1 LIIVIWSL
9 IIICDL
15 EFGYWNFDRCIIYGV
30 YEYPKEKKM
39 ALRELLKIEPS
50 VMEEI
55 NRFLLDPD
63 NPVVNALLQIVAK
76 YGTPDEINAQAQKA
90 RDLSNLLGRLRKISS
105 PYMKDLEWLMAEREK
120 RSFISISDFRRKV
133 LGKRADEISFDE
145 GKAVTLEISA
155 LQYFPWLITEAR
167 HAIEKQEVMPAR
179 YIRVRKMKEQEGD
192 QGDILAMAAAMQIIG
207 ASYVETLD
215 TKGTDGSNVHL
226 GGPETITGYFGGIG
240 QPNEH
245 ALQWIDE
252 YLYYYTQYGIR
263 QVLNINPG
271 TVLLG
276 YLLYKLGIDME
287 FKISVFMGNDN
298 PYSVLWTLMTAKLFS
313 REDGSTSLVG
323 FNLSNSVD
331 CQTLELSGE
340 IRRTLGFEDKV
351 RIEHHITET
360 WKSIVRQPY
369 NRRCDLLEV
378 ASRVPNI
385 SAKHE
390 GGDPEVEQTR
400 ARASDVLDYFRDKEE
415 IISSGDMDHL
425 EKNYM
430 DKHDAVN
437 QTARA
442 LTEKGLSFVAAWNLH
457 SR

>member
-1 LIIVIWSL
+1 MPKF
-9 IIICDL
+9 L
-15 EFGYWNFDRCIIYGV
+15 EEEMKKSGNQNLRKRLRIG
-30 YEYPKEKKM
+30 PSTLKE
-39 ALRELLKIEPS
+39 
-50 VMEEI
+50 V
-55 NRFLLDPD
+55 NQFLLDPN
-63 NPVVNALLQIVAK
+63 NPVINGLLRVVEK
-76 YGTPDEINAQAQKA
+76 YGTPGEINAKARRAQK
-90 RDLSNLLGRLRKISS
+90 LSNLLKRLKVMKS
-105 PYMKDLEWLMAEREK
+105 PYFKDLEWLMAERDK
-120 RSFISISDFRRKV
+120 GSFISVSEFRRKV
-133 LGKRADEISFDE
+133 LGKRVDEMTFDE
-145 GKAVTLEISA
+145 AHAVTLEISA
-155 LQYFPWLITEAR
+155 FQYFPWLITEAR
-167 HAIEKQEVMPAR
+167 QAIEKKEIMPSR

-192 QGDILAMAAAMQIIG
+192 QGDTLAVAAAMQIVG

-252 YLYYYTQYGIR
+252 YLYYYTHYGIR

-276 YLLYKLGIDME
+276 YLLHKLGVDME

-298 PYSVLWTLMTAKLFS
+298 PYAVLWTLMAARLFS
-313 REDGSTSLVG
+313 RKDGSTPLIG

-331 CQTLELSGE
+331 CQTLELSSE
-340 IRRTLGFEDKV
+340 IRKKLGLEENV

-400 ARASDVLDYFRDKEE
+400 EHASDILDYFRNKDEVL
-415 IISSGDMDHL
+415 SCGDMPCL
-425 EKNYM
+425 ERNYL
-430 DKHDAVN
+430 DKHEAVN
-437 QTARA
+437 RTAIA
-442 LTEKGLSFVAAWNLH
+442 LTEKGLAFIAAWNLH
-457 SR
+457 RK

>member
-1 LIIVIWSL
+1 VKSS
-9 IIICDL
+9 
-15 EFGYWNFDRCIIYGV
+15 
-30 YEYPKEKKM
+30 
-39 ALRELLKIEPS
+39 AL
-50 VMEEI
+50 EEI

-63 NPVVNALLQIVAK
+63 NPVINALLQVVEK
-76 YGTPDEINAQAQKA
+76 YGTPEEINAKA
-90 RDLSNLLGRLRKISS
+90 REARKLPNLLQRLEAIKS
-105 PYMKDLEWLMAEREK
+105 PFLGDLKWLTAERD
-120 RSFISISDFRRKV
+120 RGSFISIPEFRRNV
-133 LGKRADEISFDE
+133 LGKRANGMIFDE
-145 GKAVTLEISA
+145 AHAVTLEISA
-155 LQYFPWLITEAR
+155 FQYFPWLITESKQ
-167 HAIEKQEVMPAR
+167 AIEKREVMPSR

-192 QGDILAMAAAMQIIG
+192 QGDTLAVAAAMQIVG

-215 TKGTDGSNVHL
+215 TKGTDGSNIHL

-276 YLLYKLGIDME
+276 YLLHKLGVDLE

-298 PYSVLWTLMTAKLFS
+298 PYSVLWTLLAARLFS
-313 REDGSTSLVG
+313 REDGSTPLIG

-331 CQTLELSGE
+331 CQTLELSSE
-340 IRRTLGFEDKV
+340 IRKRFRLEENV

-360 WKSIVRQPY
+360 WKSIVKQPY

-390 GGDPEVEQTR
+390 GGDPDVEQTR
-400 ARASDVLDYFRDKEE
+400 EHPSDILDYFRNKDD
-415 IISSGDMDHL
+415 IVSCGDMDCL
-425 EKNYM
+425 ERNYL
-430 DKHDAVN
+430 DKHDSVNRTAV
-437 QTARA
+437 A
-442 LTEKGLSFVAAWNLH
+442 LTEKGFAFLAASNLH
-457 SR
+457 RK

>member
-1 LIIVIWSL
+1 M
-9 IIICDL
+9 
-15 EFGYWNFDRCIIYGV
+15 
-30 YEYPKEKKM
+30 K
-39 ALRELLKIEPS
+39 
-50 VMEEI
+50 
-55 NRFLLDPD
+55 
-63 NPVVNALLQIVAK
+63 
-76 YGTPDEINAQAQKA
+76 
-90 RDLSNLLGRLRKISS
+90 S
-105 PYMKDLEWLMAEREK
+105 PYLKDLEWLTAERDK
-120 RSFISISDFRRKV
+120 GSFISVSEFRRKV
-133 LGKRADEISFDE
+133 LGKRVDEMTFDE
-145 GKAVTLEISA
+145 AHAVTLEISA
-155 LQYFPWLITEAR
+155 FQYFPWLITEAR
-167 HAIEKQEVMPAR
+167 QAIEKKEIMPSR

-192 QGDILAMAAAMQIIG
+192 QGDTLAVAAAMQIVG

-252 YLYYYTQYGIR
+252 YLYYYTHYGIR

-276 YLLYKLGIDME
+276 YLLHKLGVDME

-298 PYSVLWTLMTAKLFS
+298 PYAVLWTLMAARLFS
-313 REDGSTSLVG
+313 RKDGSTPLIG

-331 CQTLELSGE
+331 CQTLELSSE
-340 IRRTLGFEDKV
+340 IRKKLGLEENV

-400 ARASDVLDYFRDKEE
+400 EHASDILDYFRNKDEVL
-415 IISSGDMDHL
+415 SCGDMPCL
-425 EKNYM
+425 ERNYL
-430 DKHDAVN
+430 DKHEAVN
-437 QTARA
+437 RTAIA
-442 LTEKGLSFVAAWNLH
+442 LTEKGLAFIAAWNLH
-457 SR
+457 GK

>member
-1 LIIVIWSL
+1 LVSL

-120 RSFISISDFRRKV
+120 RSFISISGFRRKV

-167 HAIEKQEVMPAR
+167 HAIEEQEVMPAR

-369 NRRCDLLEV
+369 NRRCDLLEI
-378 ASRVPNI
+378 AARVPNI

-400 ARASDVLDYFRDKEE
+400 KHASDILDYFRDKEE